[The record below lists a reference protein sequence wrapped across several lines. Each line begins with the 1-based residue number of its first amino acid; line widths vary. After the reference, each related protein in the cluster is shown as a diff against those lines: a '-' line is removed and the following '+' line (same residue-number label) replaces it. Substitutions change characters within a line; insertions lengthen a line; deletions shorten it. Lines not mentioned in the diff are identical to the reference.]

1 MSFLT
6 PLLLFGTLAVAIP
19 IILHLINFR
28 KPNKQQFSTL
38 VFFQQLQRSSIKW
51 LKLKKRILLAIRIAA
66 ICFLAFALARPF
78 FAPDYSF
85 FIPDRGSV
93 LYALLIENSPAMTQ
107 VDERGPLMQTAV
119 GVAEKL
125 IENAGEEDRF
135 LLFNTH
141 GALLYPDELSRDR
154 AMRIISSIES
164 VNASNNFETRLRDL
178 ISRAQG
184 TDRDATAL
192 YVIGRGSIQLED
204 ILTNFETGSSFNA
217 SLLPLTVITTGE
229 SPSTNTAISNISSP
243 NQIVAGGRPV
253 SILVDVANFGTQP
266 AFNQFLS
273 LEIENEIKGQYQI
286 DLNPGEQQTFTF
298 DIVAPERGYLNAR
311 AVLEGN
317 SYTFDNVRYFS
328 IEIPERTRIALV
340 RSADN
345 RNARSWL
352 NPVFMAASRSTGQ
365 LSVDNITWDD
375 ISRIQSEGYD
385 AVILD
390 GVSSIPEFAWPEL
403 QNFTQSGGGLVLVPG
418 EDGNPERINPFLQRM
433 NAGRFTGFT
442 GVPGRFEE
450 VARVDRIV
458 RGHPVLDEIFD
469 VQEDEDVRIDLPR
482 IYHYWNYSPGSSSAA
497 QVILRTNLDDPLLID
512 HRVGNGRFVIA
523 ATSPDPAWSGFAI
536 NPIFAPLFY
545 RVGMYAAAGES
556 GSVNEFELGKPFEWS
571 LNRDFDTFTLS
582 LNDVELVPE
591 IRSVGGGLLLNA
603 PTDEWTPGFAKLAN
617 QTDTLY
623 IAVNQRSEES
633 DFNILESRRIR
644 ELFSEHFSVNDVLSL
659 GDRTADEASAS
670 IGAASTGREIW
681 NWFII
686 VAILLLAGESFVA
699 KKLRGDTTV

>member
-6 PLLLFGTLAVAIP
+6 PLLLLGALAVAIP

-78 FAPDYSF
+78 LAPDYSF

-125 IENAGEEDRF
+125 IENSGEDDRF

-154 AMRIISSIES
+154 AMRVISSVES
-164 VNASNNFETRLRDL
+164 VNASNNFVTRLRDL
-178 ISRAQG
+178 ISRTEG
-184 TDRDATAL
+184 TDRDASAL
-192 YVIGRGSIQLED
+192 YVITRGSIQYED
-204 ILTNFETGSSFNA
+204 FLRDFEAGSSFNP

-229 SPSTNTAISNISSP
+229 SPSTNTAITNISSP

-253 SILVDVANFGTQP
+253 SILVDVTNFGTQP

-273 LEIENEIKGQYQI
+273 LEVDGEIQGQYQI
-286 DLNPGEQQTFTF
+286 DLNPGEEQTFTF

-311 AVLEGN
+311 AVLEGD
-317 SYTFDNVRYFS
+317 SHTFDNFRYFS

-340 RSADN
+340 RDSGN
-345 RNARSWL
+345 SRSWL
-352 NPVFMAASRSTGQ
+352 HPVFMAASRSTGQ
-365 LSVDNITWDD
+365 LSVDNITWDE
-375 ISRIQSEGYD
+375 ISRIQSDAFD

-403 QNFTQSGGGLVLVPG
+403 QNFTQGGGGLVLVPG
-418 EDGNPERINPFLQRM
+418 DDSNPERINPFLQRM

-469 VQEDEDVRIDLPR
+469 VQEDEDVRIELPR
-482 IYHYWNYSPGSSSAA
+482 IYHYWNYSPGSSSAV

-512 HRVGNGRFVIA
+512 HRVGNGRFLIS

-556 GSVNEFELGKPFEWS
+556 GSVNEFVLDRPFEWS
-571 LNRDFDTFTLS
+571 LNRDFDTYTLS
-582 LNDVELVPE
+582 INDVELVPE

-603 PTDEWTPGFAKLAN
+603 PTDEWTPGFAKLTN

-623 IAVNQRSEES
+623 IAVNQRAEES
-633 DFNILESRRIR
+633 DFTTLETQRLR
-644 ELFSEHFSVNDVLSL
+644 ELFAEHFSVNDVLSL

-699 KKLRGDTTV
+699 KKLRGDTTA